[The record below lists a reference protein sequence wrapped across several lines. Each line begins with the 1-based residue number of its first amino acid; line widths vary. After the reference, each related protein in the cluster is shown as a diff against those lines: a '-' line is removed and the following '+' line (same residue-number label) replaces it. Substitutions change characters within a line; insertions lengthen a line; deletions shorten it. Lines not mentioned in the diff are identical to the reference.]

1 VSSTERDNL
10 GTRIPQELVDRFFDR
25 ELDEGSREKFFG
37 MLRADLSRC
46 AEVAKTQ
53 RMISMLREP
62 VATPD
67 LTERIMTRVHGRR
80 AFLPQRMRNMVKAG
94 RLAAAAVVLLALFGV
109 ALAERMR
116 PGTMRLVD
124 EPQPL
129 TELIESGRSDAAA
142 GAQQLAAAVRFR
154 PSDAAPD
161 VKAGTGAA
169 VAVGPVIATS
179 PKRVGVGSLTPG
191 VTTAW
196 TLPKA
201 AGSGL
206 AVLPGAGS
214 EVRFVLVDGLCIDR
228 KTQTVVA
235 FGYAIPG
242 AEPEACAE
250 PANPYVLH
258 VMELAGLKRPG
269 AMGSSGGTG
278 GGPGGGAGGGAGSGS
293 TATGTERR

>member
-1 VSSTERDNL
+1 MSSTERDNL
-10 GTRIPQELVDRFFDR
+10 GARIPQELVDRFFDR

-53 RMISMLREP
+53 RMISMLRDP
-62 VATPD
+62 VAAPD

-80 AFLPQRMRNMVKAG
+80 AFLPERMRKMVKAG

-116 PGTMRLVD
+116 PGTMRLVE

-154 PSDAAPD
+154 PADAVPDAKAATGFPAAP
-161 VKAGTGAA
+161 A
-169 VAVGPVIATS
+169 IAS
-179 PKRVGVGSLTPG
+179 APKRVGIGSLTPG

-201 AGSGL
+201 TGSGL

-214 EVRFVLVDGLCIDR
+214 EVRFVLIDGLCIDR

-242 AEPEACAE
+242 AEPDTCVE

-269 AMGSSGGTG
+269 AVEAFGGT
-278 GGPGGGAGGGAGSGS
+278 GGGAGSGS
-293 TATGTERR
+293 SETGTERR